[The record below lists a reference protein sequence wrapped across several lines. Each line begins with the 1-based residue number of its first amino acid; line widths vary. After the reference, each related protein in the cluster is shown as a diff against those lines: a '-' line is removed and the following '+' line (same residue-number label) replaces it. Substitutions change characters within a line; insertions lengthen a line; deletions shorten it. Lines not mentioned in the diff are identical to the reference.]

1 MIAVLDTNV
10 LVSGLINPHG
20 APARIL
26 AAWRDEKF
34 ELVVSD
40 PILQEVGE
48 VLNREKIR
56 RYYQSVDRDLP
67 VKLIAG
73 LRRFARLVPGQIKV
87 DLVEAD
93 PADNM
98 FLSAAL
104 EARADYLVTGDHH
117 LLQLK
122 AFEGT
127 SIVRPVEFLVI
138 LETEQKD

>member
-10 LVSGLINPHG
+10 LVSGLISPHG
-20 APARIL
+20 APARIM
-26 AAWRDEKF
+26 AAWREEKI

-40 PILQEVGE
+40 PILQELGE

-67 VKLIAG
+67 VKLLTG
-73 LRRFARLVPGQIKV
+73 LRRFARLVSGQIKV
-87 DLVEAD
+87 DLIEAD

-104 EARADYLVTGDHH
+104 EARADFLVTGDHH
-117 LLQLK
+117 LLQLQTY
-122 AFEGT
+122 EGI
-127 SIVRPVEFLVI
+127 SIVSPVEFLAI
-138 LETEQKD
+138 LED

>member
-10 LVSGLINPHG
+10 LVSGLISPHG
-20 APARIL
+20 APARIM
-26 AAWRDEKF
+26 AAWREEKI

-40 PILQEVGE
+40 PILQELGE

-67 VKLIAG
+67 VKLLTG
-73 LRRFARLVPGQIKV
+73 LRRFARLVSGQIKV
-87 DLVEAD
+87 DLIEAD

-104 EARADYLVTGDHH
+104 EARADFLVTGDHH
-117 LLQLK
+117 LLQLQTY
-122 AFEGT
+122 EGI
-127 SIVRPVEFLVI
+127 SIVSPVEFLAI
-138 LETEQKD
+138 LEE

>member
-10 LVSGLINPHG
+10 LVSGLISPHG

-26 AAWRDEKF
+26 AAWREEKF

-40 PILQEVGE
+40 PILREAGE

-56 RYYQSVDRDLP
+56 RYYQSVDADLP

-87 DLVEAD
+87 GLIEAD
-93 PADNM
+93 PTDNM

-104 EARADYLVTGDHH
+104 EARADFLVTGDHH

-122 AFEGT
+122 TFEGT
-127 SIVRPVEFLVI
+127 SILRPAEFLAV
-138 LETEQKD
+138 LEKYGQE

>member
-10 LVSGLINPHG
+10 LVSGLISPHG
-20 APARIL
+20 APARIM
-26 AAWRDEKF
+26 AAWREEKI

-40 PILQEVGE
+40 PILQELGE

-67 VKLIAG
+67 VRLLTG
-73 LRRFARLVPGQIKV
+73 LRRFARLVSGQIKV
-87 DLVEAD
+87 DLIEAD

-104 EARADYLVTGDHH
+104 EARADFLVTGDHH
-117 LLQLK
+117 LLQLQTY
-122 AFEGT
+122 EGI
-127 SIVRPVEFLVI
+127 SIVSPVEFLAI
-138 LETEQKD
+138 LEE